1 MTNVSF
7 LRIWSH
13 LLKKSVMENFIF
25 LQWYFTG
32 LHLTVLTA
40 VNSKKQTCSL
50 VTNNHASFHL
60 WWKESLVKHL
70 KVSKYY
76 DHDCLQNF
84 ILLFMSLSTVQIV
97 TNIHVFVVVYFIF
110 LKKHL
115 RLNLKGLQ
123 YLIGPQWKDLK
134 NS

>member
-1 MTNVSF
+1 M
-7 LRIWSH
+7 
-13 LLKKSVMENFIF
+13 
-25 LQWYFTG
+25 
-32 LHLTVLTA
+32 
-40 VNSKKQTCSL
+40 
-50 VTNNHASFHL
+50 
-60 WWKESLVKHL
+60 KHL

-97 TNIHVFVVVYFIF
+97 TNTHVFVVVYFIF

-123 YLIGPQWKDLK
+123 YLIGPQ
-134 NS
+134 